1 MLFLL
6 GVRKM
11 KKLMVI
17 FLVLAMSMPAMALN
31 AEYYAHEGDMSVS
44 GAASIADAVAGPG
57 GGFIQMAPG
66 SWIVLRFPDGQAAVP
81 DGTSAADL
89 QVVVYDEA
97 FPADAEVLVSSDG
110 VEWTS
115 FGVYGDTANI
125 DLDLKGSR
133 VAMYV
138 KVDQGDHYIDP
149 NYPQSGFDLDAVV
162 ALNSEVVCIAIKDQI
177 LTYSDG
183 YYLEGEVIP
192 GEYDVYGYNYHTHM
206 FNGTYFNSYA
216 NGAGFSSY
224 DGDDEAY
231 LVENPAAASHWAWP
245 HRNVDLIMKWND
257 AWLSNNDCDNDGLL
271 DRHLGFDTYIG
282 SGAWL
287 TNLQSGSYIGD
298 DDEEIHWNYFC
309 KIIAAPADAYVEDG
323 VWYTADGEEIGAVIW
338 GEFAITQEVSNDAG
352 LEENGQLYLSPT
364 YPGLG
369 NQTSE
374 VTATKAGSEE

>member
-1 MLFLL
+1 
-6 GVRKM
+6 M

-17 FLVLAMSMPAMALN
+17 FLVLAMSMPAMAQLN
-31 AEYYAHEGDMSVS
+31 AEYYAHEGDMTVS

-57 GGFIQMAPG
+57 GGFIQMAPA
-66 SWIVLRFPDGQAAVP
+66 SWIVLSFPDGQAAVP

-177 LTYSDG
+177 LTYEAG
-183 YYLEGEVIP
+183 HYLAGEVIP
-192 GEYDVYGYNYHTHM
+192 AEYDVYGYNYHTHM
-206 FNGTYFNSYA
+206 FNGLLA
-216 NGAGFSSY
+216 N
-224 DGDDEAY
+224 AY
-231 LVENPAAASHWAWP
+231 LGRAEYCYPPYAGGDEDYDAEYLAANPGADLTWMWP
-245 HRNVDLIMKWND
+245 ERNVSLIMKWND
-257 AWLSNNDCDNDGLL
+257 VWLSNNDCDNDGLL

-298 DDEEIHWNYFC
+298 DDEEIHWNYFV
-309 KIIAAPADAYVEDG
+309 KIIAAPADATLTDG
-323 VWYTADGEEIGAVIW
+323 IWYTADGEEIGAVIW

-352 LEENGQLYLSPT
+352 LDENGQLYLSPT

-369 NQTSE
+369 EQRQTSE
-374 VTATKAGSEE
+374 VTAKTGSEE